1 MYATG
6 GARLHQ
12 VHTIAE
18 TNEHSHLSGGE
29 TRIVS
34 LAEMELWPNA
44 CGAARRVQWRRMS
57 APAGDC
63 QRGRRSALNGWGDLI
78 ANPIIA
84 PSATPV

>member
-1 MYATG
+1 MWPHSLFVSLSPPPFSIYVLWYSAVCCREGMYATG

-34 LAEMELWPNA
+34 LAEMEL
-44 CGAARRVQWRRMS
+44 
-57 APAGDC
+57 
-63 QRGRRSALNGWGDLI
+63 
-78 ANPIIA
+78 
-84 PSATPV
+84 